1 MGEGGELPSDSVNR
15 PGEEAFEAP
24 LKDPGQGT
32 GDPLVALREG
42 DPGPFEVY
50 VTSETGRFLGFF
62 SRLGASRSEADDL
75 VQETFLK
82 LFRLASQHAA
92 GADYAAQGRFE
103 AYAFRV
109 ARNVWIDRSRRR
121 AAEPGHSAQ
130 DATELAISTDA
141 RRETAAPTTPEAK
154 LETEEESARVRE
166 AVMALPE
173 THRLVF
179 ELGVVQELPYSEI
192 ADALDIPVGTVKSRM
207 FHAVKRV
214 RTALEGAD
222 AARARRMQGPGGGQG
237 TASHGRAS

>member
-1 MGEGGELPSDSVNR
+1 MGEGRELPPDSVNR
-15 PGEEAFEAP
+15 PGDEAFSPP

-42 DPGPFEVY
+42 DPGPFEAF

-62 SRLGASRSEADDL
+62 GRLGASRSEADDL

-121 AAEPGHSAQ
+121 SVQPGHSAQ

-141 RRETAAPTTPEAK
+141 RREAAAPTTP
-154 LETEEESARVRE
+154 
-166 AVMALPE
+166 ALIWRPKRS
-173 THRLVF
+173 RLGSGRPSGRCRRLTASF
-179 ELGVVQELPYSEI
+179 SNWGSFR
-192 ADALDIPVGTVKSRM
+192 SC
-207 FHAVKRV
+207 
-214 RTALEGAD
+214 RTARSPTLW
-222 AARARRMQGPGGGQG
+222 RFPWGP
-237 TASHGRAS
+237 